1 MTQFEKTF
9 EFMKKPWVIL
19 FYAILVIL
27 SYIFVDKDLAT
38 YFHQQDLRTNIHVLS
53 ILTAFGQW
61 IVYIVLFLATALY
74 FRYVHTNPVF
84 EARAW
89 YLLGCIFIANLV
101 CFVLKVSLSRARPDL
116 LFSSNELG
124 FYWFKMGKYYWSFP
138 SGHTTTVV
146 SLTVGIGVLFPR
158 YFYAVLGVALLVA
171 ASRVLLYYH
180 YLSDVMI
187 GFYLTLLVVGF
198 YTHYL
203 KQKNWFEEK
212 GCIDAGPLILSG
224 QRS

>member
-9 EFMKKPWVIL
+9 EFMKKTWVIL
-19 FYAILVIL
+19 LYAILVIL
-27 SYIFVDKDLAT
+27 SYIFVDKTLAT
-38 YFHQQDLRTNIHVLS
+38 YFHQLDLRTNIHALS

-61 IVYIVLFLATALY
+61 IVYIGLFFCAAVY
-74 FRYVHTNPVF
+74 FRYVRTNPVS

-89 YLLGCIFIANLV
+89 YLLGCVLVANLV
-101 CFVLKVSLSRARPDL
+101 CFVLKVALSRARPDL
-116 LFSSNELG
+116 LFSSNEFG
-124 FYWFKMGKYYWSFP
+124 FYWFRMGKYYWSFP

-146 SLTVGIGVLFPR
+146 SLAVGLGVLFPR
-158 YFYAVLGVALLVA
+158 YFYAALGVALLVA

-180 YLSDVMI
+180 YLSDVMT
-187 GFYLTLLVVGF
+187 GFYLTVLVVGF

-212 GCIDAGPLILSG
+212 GCIDSKPLILNG